1 MEIEEKAK
9 MVARLEDA
17 LKIIQEFEE
26 VIRSKKENVVR
37 LTY

>member
-9 MVARLEDA
+9 MVGRLEDA

-26 VIRSKKENVVR
+26 VIRSNKENIVR

>member
-17 LKIIQEFEE
+17 LKIFQEFEE
-26 VIRSKKENVVR
+26 VIRSNKENVVR

>member
-26 VIRSKKENVVR
+26 VIRSNKENIVR

>member
-26 VIRSKKENVVR
+26 VIRSNKENVVR